1 MKDKRSTLTDGA
13 GMSRP
18 APDDKEQLVYN
29 TPMEA
34 AGLTDRVIETLKRQ
48 HGKLHLVEVA
58 GETDDD
64 SPLYFVLRQPDRK
77 VMAAAAKLGHSDPF
91 EAGSIIIRNC
101 LVWGNADLLDDMSVF
116 AAVSEQF
123 ERVNKARAASIK
135 NL

>member
-1 MKDKRSTLTDGA
+1 MKDKRNTLTDGA
-13 GMSRP
+13 GMTRP
-18 APDDKEQLVYN
+18 APQEVQ
-29 TPMEA
+29 PMYEPQEA
-34 AGLTDRVIETLKRQ
+34 AGLTDNLVAKLKRE

-58 GETDDD
+58 GETDGDA
-64 SPLYFVLRQPDRK
+64 PHFFVLRQPDRK
-77 VMAAAAKLGHSDPF
+77 VMAAAAKVGHTDPF

-101 LVWGNADLLDDMSVF
+101 LVWGDAGLLDNMSIF